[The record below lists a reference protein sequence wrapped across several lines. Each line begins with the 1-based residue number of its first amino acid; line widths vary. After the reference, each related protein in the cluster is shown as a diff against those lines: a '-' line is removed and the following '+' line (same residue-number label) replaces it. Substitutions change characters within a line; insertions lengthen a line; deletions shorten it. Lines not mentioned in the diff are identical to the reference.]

1 MAKTMILASCHEK
14 GGVGKTTSVVSIGHG
29 LALRGK
35 RVLLLDCDTQNQLA
49 WFLGIR
55 ENTDVGLG
63 DKLLDDENKTPLS
76 SFILSTEREGL
87 DVIPAG
93 GRLPLAIR
101 EISKRMIAPEQ
112 ALSEAMA
119 SAIGLYD
126 YILLDMS
133 PNWDPFTVNCMMFVR
148 GLLCPL
154 HLDWPSV
161 DSLGKLIRDMKPAQ
175 RYNKDLEILLLMP
188 THYDSRVK
196 ESRHILEELKNK
208 FGEKVCPPVR
218 KTVRYGKAAGRGKT
232 IYEYDPSVADD
243 YERIV
248 DRIEKL

>member
-1 MAKTMILASCHEK
+1 MTKAMILASCHEK

-49 WFLGIR
+49 WFLGLR
-55 ENTDVGLG
+55 ENTDIGLG
-63 DKLLDDENKTPLS
+63 DKLLDEENNIPLS
-76 SFILSTEREGL
+76 NFILPTERQGL

-93 GRLPLAIR
+93 TKLPLAVR

-112 ALSEAMA
+112 ALTEAMSTA
-119 SAIGLYD
+119 TELYD

-161 DSLGKLIRDMKPAQ
+161 DSLGKLLRDMEPAQ
-175 RYNKDLEILLLMP
+175 KYNKALEILLFIP
-188 THYDSRVK
+188 THYDSRLT
-196 ESRHILEELKNK
+196 ESRHILEELKKK
-208 FGEKVCPPVR
+208 FGEKVCPPIR

-232 IYEYDPSVADD
+232 IYEYDPSAADD

-248 DRIEKL
+248 DRIENL